1 MTARRA
7 RRILAWM
14 IGDTIVALASAS
26 GAGERAVL
34 RISGPR
40 AFEAAER
47 VFSPSLTRERGQVDG
62 RCSVGAQ
69 QWPCCALTMVAP
81 RSFTGEDIVE
91 LHVPGSPLL
100 VRLLQEQLL
109 QDSAVTGIRE
119 ALPGEFTARACQ
131 HGRMDLAQAE
141 GLLLLLHAQDRREA
155 ESAVQWLNGGLA
167 DAACRVRAE
176 LQDRLALLEVGF
188 DFDDDDT
195 GAVATALWRDPL
207 GPLAAEL
214 DALLASL
221 PVSAP
226 GGELLMVG
234 QANAGKSSLANA
246 LAGSERALVAQH
258 AGTTR
263 DLLRVEVA
271 PGVHVWDAPGDL
283 QEPGAADAAALQLR
297 ERIAGR
303 AAGLLVI
310 LDATAPVVSPM
321 ALRSPMP
328 WFGVVWTKCD
338 LVAAA
343 PAVDAAVAA
352 RLPTANRIFTT
363 SARQGRG
370 IDALRDAIARGAGA
384 STTDAGGPLRT
395 GLQQCRDALL
405 RAIAAAEQAPEL
417 AALELQ
423 AALRGLDGIA
433 GEHSPEDLL
442 DRIYGRF
449 CLGK

>member
-1 MTARRA
+1 MRRA
-7 RRILAWM
+7 RRILATM

-47 VFSPSLTRERGQVDG
+47 VFSPSLARERGQVDG
-62 RCSVGAQ
+62 HCSVAAQ
-69 QWPCCALTMVAP
+69 QWACCALTMVAP

-100 VRLLQEQLL
+100 VRSLQEHLL

-119 ALPGEFTARACQ
+119 ALPGEFTARACE

-141 GLLLLLHAQDRREA
+141 GLLLLLHAHDRREA

-167 DAACRVRAE
+167 DAVCRVRAD

-207 GPLAAEL
+207 GPIAAEL

-221 PVSAP
+221 PVNAP

-321 ALRSPMP
+321 ALRSPLP

-352 RLPTANRIFTT
+352 RLPTANRIFAT

-370 IDALRDAIARGAGA
+370 IDALRDAMVRGAGS

-395 GLQQCRDALL
+395 GLQQCRDALV